1 MQRKISIAGWLLFVI
16 GVGFWVSDAQ
26 TPLFDIDSVF
36 VGIGAVLLLIS
47 GVMKIKGQQNE

>member
-1 MQRKISIAGWLLFVI
+1 MQKKVSLAGWLLFVI
-16 GVGFWVSDAQ
+16 GVGFWVSDIQ

-47 GVMKIKGQQNE
+47 GL